1 MSDFTAG
8 GAAGGARQGGGDPV
22 NGGAPPPV
30 LMGALAAAMLIGI
43 VLFVSLGRFGGED
56 EGSQAVRDAEAAPA
70 APAAPAAQPERV
82 LLTVTLVGGGDGVVQ
97 IQPGDIACTR
107 SCEHEF
113 DMGTQVTVTADARD
127 GARFAGWADACDGT
141 ERCSIRMDK
150 ARALDATFDPTPT
163 APPDPVCDENL
174 GDAQDP
180 ACDDKSLDPGSGE
193 TVPGNEDLDQP
204 PPPPA
209 TGDCAD
215 GRDNDRDGLT
225 DSAQDPNCATGTSE
239 GGSAASTGGAA
250 PAPAGPPKECADG
263 RDNDGDGLIDT
274 AQDPGCP
281 GGGTEA

>member
-43 VLFVSLGRFGGED
+43 VLFVSLGRFGGENED
-56 EGSQAVRDAEAAPA
+56 AQAVRDAEAAPA
-70 APAAPAAQPERV
+70 GPAAPAAQPERV
-82 LLTVTLVGGGDGVVQ
+82 LLTVTLAGGGDGVIQ

-113 DMGTQVTVTADARD
+113 NMGAQVTVTADARG
-127 GARFAGWADACDGT
+127 GATFAGWADACDGT
-141 ERCSIRMDK
+141 ERCSIRMDE
-150 ARALDATFDPTPT
+150 ARALDATFDPAPT
-163 APPDPVCDENL
+163 APPDPLCDEDL

-180 ACDDKSLDPGSGE
+180 ACADESLDPGSDEG
-193 TVPGNEDLDQP
+193 LDPP

-225 DSAQDPNCATGTSE
+225 DAAQDPDCTTGTSE
-239 GGSAASTGGAA
+239 AGSAASTGGTA
-250 PAPAGPPKECADG
+250 PAPAASPKECADG
-263 RDNDGDGLIDT
+263 RDNDADGLIDT